1 MSVRACPV
9 SGQSGSA
16 AGGNCPAGR
25 MGPRGCAFA
34 AFQPNSGARTVYSDG
49 SEDAGVLY
57 EKERKALNEMLMP
70 EAPARQV
77 THGMKNADS
86 LQPPDDDVL
95 AIALGAPARRVLMRA
110 EDIGPQTGW
119 KDGYLSSS
127 YGFLPPDPSDSPV
140 ALRGSAGRIW
150 SDLCE
155 RMPGVVARGNVRNSI
170 LSLPLVYGT
179 PDVIPERAL
188 WAATVCLGILASV
201 YRYEENNDGN
211 EGVNVAA
218 PASAFKNIHGDDD
231 EEEETKGIPR
241 NIAIPL
247 RQVCTRMGRAL
258 PHLTQFDVSIYNYK
272 LRDPTSVQPYVA
284 RTENMD
290 LRWPVFNDRGEAMF
304 LLCMAEVHGCFQTG
318 VETITRCQEAVM
330 NRDPETLLREMVQ
343 LKSLVDQLAYV
354 FHKISVNPNAGE
366 QFANPVE
373 WGQRYAKFSAPL
385 SKRVPALSGLALPL
399 FLLMDAFIG
408 RTKYTSFLGVE
419 AIHLRRW
426 LPLNIRAFIAAV
438 ENHYRIPEFVK
449 ASGDPRLEG
458 VLEGIIESY
467 AGERGFMGTHR
478 YKVYGFL
485 EVVAKTGRTETNG
498 NAGAGDSDG
507 RAWEEVHRTLSD
519 SMKERLDPYRGE
531 VKVQPHQM
539 RGSFEECRFQARIL
553 ARHTIDHDPNRS
565 TGMVTFDL
573 HNTGITFQPGD
584 RLAVMPV
591 NSNYEVAKV
600 AAALGLEELLD
611 TIVPVESASEWA
623 RFSKHLGLI
632 SKTLSTGLTVR
643 DVLKRG
649 HLAPLTKDLV
659 LSIHQTLRASSH
671 TTLKLLAS
679 NEWPVKGSIGDLL
692 QTAIAEVPQEIW
704 DHAFD
709 LFNLAWLPKLIA
721 LEVPRTYSIS
731 NASPELLPSMIDL
744 TVSRT
749 ETARDPLFQGV
760 QPALP
765 LYGVSSGFLNP
776 APSLMEYPSDS
787 IDDQGVLIGVSRPIQ
802 FQLPP
807 STTVPVAMFA
817 GGSGI
822 APFRGF
828 WQKRA
833 QSGIGRNILF
843 LGVQSREKFVHEPE
857 LRGLVQQGTL
867 ELHTAF
873 SRDRNGLVYDQMSR
887 DLVEQEM
894 DPRYIDATIVDQG
907 RLVSELVMSK
917 SQGGLGGYLYICGSV
932 SVYETVMSGIK
943 QAIYK
948 YQASTQ
954 TTADSLL
961 ATAFAERRFMLD
973 IFMTPRSISNSTP
986 TIPMSQ
992 LAAHTGHRK
1001 GSRMWIGVKGGVYD
1015 VTDFLPMHPGGTLIV
1030 AASAGLDATKTF
1042 DELAHSSNPEVSSL
1056 LSKYFI
1062 GHLSQKPD
1070 FRSTELSYLYD
1081 MWYQYMRNAVESL
1094 TTLYFEANNIL
1105 EDSKIW
1111 FSGGLFNIGGVRKF
1125 YQFQSRL
1132 MQNGFSTLFGAK
1144 LQEIYLKLSYA
1155 LANAVAPNVR
1165 LPDIIG
1171 TITRAHSSPDATKAM
1186 KEISEIGQF
1195 VSNNSK
1201 SARFHENGILK
1212 YAQTITEL
1220 DVTFLEQIRDE
1231 AGQGMD
1237 AFDMVASMDEPVGSK
1252 QVKLASYLLT
1262 VLERIAARLEAYY
1275 SSLSQESIYRPEI
1288 ENNPARTRWNNVR
1301 RKILDGSFFVLAKP
1315 PSMSA
1320 SDGFSTG
1327 FMPRPGQNGVDVDFA
1342 QIFASAQQI
1351 LQTSPQDY
1359 ATKQPHETQEPRRL
1373 ADMHTARA
1381 AANTQAA
1388 STFDTQQQS
1397 NALRRMSTF
1406 INDNMSTIRRLS
1418 KLPAEYDFTQL
1429 MATYGKH
1436 PQQAPSSPAISQ
1448 THAHTQSPSFTSS
1461 SQGLRVRGNS
1471 GASTTPLAAPMPI
1484 RLATRTPSL
1493 EKTVHLN
1500 HRQAQPFATPKDAQL
1515 PPLPVS
1521 TSTSGASTPAPAPAP
1536 GPGNPSSAAAA
1547 AAMNAALAQ
1556 MNRRA
1561 PPLPPPRSHT
1571 PLPASPRASLA
1582 LSAAS
1587 ARRKMSGDSAVPGVP
1602 GVPAGLRALRLGA
1615 AVGGDE
1621 LRFQQVQAR

>member
-9 SGQSGSA
+9 TGRNGSVSGGA
-16 AGGNCPAGR
+16 CPAGR
-25 MGPRGCAFA
+25 VGPRGCAFA
-34 AFQPNSGARTVYSDG
+34 AFQPNMGGTTVYSNG
-49 SEDAGVLY
+49 SDDTSTLH
-57 EKERKALNEMLMP
+57 EKERKTLNEMLMP
-70 EAPARQV
+70 EAPAREV
-77 THGMKNADS
+77 TKGLKNADS
-86 LQPPDDDVL
+86 LQPEDEDLL
-95 AIALGAPARRVLMRA
+95 AFALGAPARRVLMRA
-110 EDIGPQTGW
+110 EQVGPQTGW
-119 KDGYLSSS
+119 KDGYLSSA
-127 YGFLPPDPSDSPV
+127 YGFLPPNENDAPV
-140 ALRGSAGRIW
+140 ALRASPGRIW

-155 RMPGVVARGNVRNSI
+155 RMPGVVARGNMRNSI
-170 LSLPLVYGT
+170 LALPLVYGT
-179 PDVIPERAL
+179 PDVIPDRAL
-188 WAATVCLGILASV
+188 WAATVCLGVLASV
-201 YRYEENNDGN
+201 YRYEEANDGSD
-211 EGVNVAA
+211 GVAVI
-218 PASAFKNIHGDDD
+218 PPQGAFKNIHGDDD

-247 RQVCTRMGRAL
+247 RQICTRMGRAL

-304 LLCMAEVHGCFQTG
+304 LLCMAEVHGCFQSG
-318 VETITRCQEAVM
+318 IEVVTRCQEAVM
-330 NRDPETLLREMVQ
+330 NRDNNALLHELVA
-343 LKSLVDQLAYV
+343 LKALVDQLAYV

-408 RTKYTSFLGVE
+408 RAKYTSFLGIE

-426 LPLNIRAFIAAV
+426 LPLNIRAFITAI
-438 ENHYRIPEFVK
+438 ENHYRVPEFVK
-449 ASGDPRLEG
+449 ASGCPKLNG

-553 ARHTIDHDPNRS
+553 DRQGIDQDPNRT

-584 RLAVMPV
+584 RLAIMPV
-591 NSNYEVAKV
+591 NPSYEAAKV
-600 AAALGLEELLD
+600 AAALGLDELWD
-611 TIVPVESASEWA
+611 TIVPIEQGSEWA
-623 RFSKHLGLI
+623 RFSKHLEI
-632 SKTLSTGLTVR
+632 VSKVRSAGLTVK
-643 DVLKRG
+643 DILKRG
-649 HLAPLTKDLV
+649 HLAPLTKEFV
-659 LSIHQTLRASSH
+659 ISIHQTLRASSQ

-679 NEWPVKGSIGDLL
+679 DEWPVKGSIGDLL
-692 QTAIAEVPQEIW
+692 QTAIAEVPQDVW
-704 DHAFD
+704 DRAFD
-709 LFNLAWLPKLIA
+709 LSNLAWLPKLIS

-731 NASPELLPSMIDL
+731 NSSDELLPSLIDL

-749 ETARDPLFQGV
+749 ESARDPIFRGV

-776 APSLMEYPSDS
+776 APGVLQYPCDTA
-787 IDDQGVLIGVSRPIQ
+787 DDQMVLIGVSRPIQ

-843 LGVQSREKFVHEPE
+843 LGVQSRDKFVHESE
-857 LRGLVQQGTL
+857 LRGLVQEGSL

-873 SRDRNGLVYDQMSR
+873 SRDRRGLVYDPIMR
-887 DLVEQEM
+887 ELVEQDME
-894 DPRYIDATIVDQG
+894 PRYIDTTIVDNG

-917 SQGGLGGYLYICGSV
+917 TQGGLGGYLYICGSV

-948 YQASTQ
+948 CQASTHS
-954 TTADSLL
+954 TADSLL

-973 IFMTPRSISNSTP
+973 IFMTPRAMSSSEP

-1001 GSRMWIGVKGGVYD
+1001 GSRMWIGVHGGVYD

-1042 DELAHSSNPEVSSL
+1042 HELAHDTNPEVSSL

-1062 GHLSQKPD
+1062 GHLSPKPD
-1070 FRSTELSYLYD
+1070 FRSTEISNLYD
-1081 MWYQYMRNAVESL
+1081 MWCRYLRLSIENL

-1144 LQEIYLKLSYA
+1144 LQEIYLKLSFTM
-1155 LANAVAPNVR
+1155 ANAVAPNVR

-1171 TITRAHSSPDATKAM
+1171 SITRAQSSPYATKAM
-1186 KEISEIGQF
+1186 QEVSHVGQF

-1201 SARFHENGILK
+1201 SARFHENGILR
-1212 YAQTITEL
+1212 YAQTVTEL
-1220 DVTFLEQIRDE
+1220 DVSFLEQIRDE
-1231 AGQGMD
+1231 AAQGMD
-1237 AFDMVASMDEPVGSK
+1237 AFDLIASMDEPSSSK

-1262 VLERIAARLEAYY
+1262 ILERIAARLETYY
-1275 SSLSQESIYRPEI
+1275 SQLSQESIYRPEI

-1301 RKILDGSFFVLAKP
+1301 RKIVDGSFFLLAQP
-1315 PSMSA
+1315 PSMGSPGLQ
-1320 SDGFSTG
+1320 S
-1327 FMPRPGQNGVDVDFA
+1327 RPGQNGLDVDFA
-1342 QIFASAQQI
+1342 QIFANAQQT
-1351 LQTSPQDY
+1351 LQRSPQSISSPSYD
-1359 ATKQPHETQEPRRL
+1359 TQTRRL

-1381 AANTQAA
+1381 APNTQAP
-1388 STFDTQQQS
+1388 STFDMQQQG

-1418 KLPAEYDFTQL
+1418 KLPAEYDFASL

-1436 PQQAPSSPAISQ
+1436 PQQAPSTFGSRTASSAISNG
-1448 THAHTQSPSFTSS
+1448 A
-1461 SQGLRVRGNS
+1461 QGLRVRGNTGNGS
-1471 GASTTPLAAPMPI
+1471 VSPLPAPTPL
-1484 RLATRTPSL
+1484 RVRTRTPSL
-1493 EKTVHLN
+1493 EDNIQLN
-1500 HRQAQPFATPKDAQL
+1500 HRQPPPQSQPLPPPKDKL
-1515 PPLPVS
+1515 PPLPSVS
-1521 TSTSGASTPAPAPAP
+1521 PTQSLTSNSQTS
-1536 GPGNPSSAAAA
+1536 PS
-1547 AAMNAALAQ
+1547 AAMNAAMAHL
-1556 MNRRA
+1556 NRRQ
-1561 PPLPPPRSHT
+1561 PPRSTT

-1582 LSAAS
+1582 LSLAS
-1587 ARRKMSGDSAVPGVP
+1587 SRRKMSVDAPPPVPGMPV
-1602 GVPAGLRALRLGA
+1602 VPAGLRALKLA
-1615 AVGGDE
+1615 ASVNGDE
-1621 LRFQQVQAR
+1621 MRFQQLQTRVG

>member
-1 MSVRACPV
+1 MEQTCPV
-9 SGQSGSA
+9 SHRTGSVSSG
-16 AGGNCPAGR
+16 CPAGR
-25 MGPRGCAFA
+25 VGPRGCAFA
-34 AFQPNSGARTVYSDG
+34 AFQPNMGAPTGSGDTHT
-49 SEDAGVLY
+49 LH

-77 THGMKNADS
+77 TKGLKNADI
-86 LQPPDDDVL
+86 LQPEDDDLL
-95 AIALGAPARRVLMRA
+95 AFALGAPARRVLMRA
-110 EDIGPQTGW
+110 EEIGPQTGW
-119 KDGYLSSS
+119 KDGYLSSA
-127 YGFLPPDPSDSPV
+127 YGFLPPDPSDAPV
-140 ALRGSAGRIW
+140 ALRASPGRIW

-155 RMPGVVARGNVRNSI
+155 RMPGVVARGNMRNSI
-170 LSLPLVYGT
+170 LALPLVYGT
-179 PDVIPERAL
+179 PDVIPDRAL

-201 YRYEENNDGN
+201 YRYEEMNDGN
-211 EGVNVAA
+211 EGVAVV
-218 PASAFKNIHGDDD
+218 PPQGTFKNIQGDDD

-247 RQVCTRMGRAL
+247 RQICTRMGRAL
-258 PHLTQFDVSIYNYK
+258 PHLTQFDVSIYNFK
-272 LRDPTSVQPYVA
+272 FRDPTSVQPYVA

-318 VETITRCQEAVM
+318 VETITRCQESVM
-330 NRDPETLLREMVQ
+330 NRNPEALLHELVA
-343 LKSLVDQLAYV
+343 LKELVDQLAYV

-408 RTKYTSFLGVE
+408 RTKYTSFLGIE
-419 AIHLRRW
+419 AVHLRRW
-426 LPLNIRAFIAAV
+426 LPLNIRAFITAI

-449 ASGDPRLEG
+449 ASGDPRLAG

-485 EVVAKTGRTETNG
+485 EVVAKTGRAETNG
-498 NAGAGDSDG
+498 NAGGGDQEG

-553 ARHTIDHDPNRS
+553 ERQIIDQDPNRS

-573 HNTGITFQPGD
+573 HDTGITFQPGD
-584 RLAVMPV
+584 RLAVMPC
-591 NSNYEVAKV
+591 NPSYETAKV
-600 AAALGLEELLD
+600 AAALGLED
-611 TIVPVESASEWA
+611 MWDAVVPVEQGSEWA
-623 RFSKHLGLI
+623 RFSKHLELV
-632 SKTLSTGLTVR
+632 SKVPSAGLTVKE
-643 DVLKRG
+643 VLRRG

-659 LSIHQTLRASSH
+659 ISIHQVLRASSQI
-671 TTLKLLAS
+671 TLKLLAA
-679 NEWPVKGSIGDLL
+679 NEWPIKGSVGDLL
-692 QTAIAEVPQEIW
+692 QSAIAEVPQDIW
-704 DHAFD
+704 DRAFD
-709 LFNLAWLPKLIA
+709 LSNLAWLPKLIS

-731 NASPELLPSMIDL
+731 NSSNELLPSLIDL

-749 ETARDPLFQGV
+749 ESARDPIFQNI
-760 QPALP
+760 QPSLP

-776 APSLMEYPSDS
+776 APAVEHIPCDGS
-787 IDDQGVLIGVSRPIQ
+787 DDQSVLIGVSRPIQ

-828 WQKRA
+828 WQKRV
-833 QSGIGRNILF
+833 QQGIGRNILF
-843 LGVQSREKFVHEPE
+843 LGVQSRDKFLHEAE
-857 LRGLVQQGTL
+857 LRGLVQYGSL

-873 SRDRNGLVYDQMSR
+873 SRDRRGLVYDPTMR
-887 DLVEQEM
+887 ELVEQDME
-894 DPRYIDATIVDQG
+894 PSYIDSTIVEQG

-917 SQGGLGGYLYICGSV
+917 TQGGLGGYMYICGSV

-943 QAIYK
+943 RAIYK

-954 TTADSLL
+954 STADSLL

-973 IFMTPRSISNSTP
+973 IFMTPRAISSSTP
-986 TIPMSQ
+986 TIAMSK

-1001 GSRMWIGVKGGVYD
+1001 GSRMWIGVHGGVYD

-1042 DELAHSSNPEVSSL
+1042 HELAHDTNPEVSSL

-1062 GHLSQKPD
+1062 GHLSRKPD
-1070 FRSTELSYLYD
+1070 FRSTEISLLYD
-1081 MWYQYMRNAVESL
+1081 MWNLYLRTSVESL

-1105 EDSKIW
+1105 EDSKVW

-1144 LQEIYLKLSYA
+1144 LQEIYLKLSFAMANA
-1155 LANAVAPNVR
+1155 LAPTVR

-1171 TITRAHSSPDATKAM
+1171 MITRAHSSPDASKAM
-1186 KEISEIGQF
+1186 QEVSHIGQF

-1201 SARFHENGILK
+1201 SARFHENGILR
-1212 YAQTITEL
+1212 YAQTVTEL
-1220 DVTFLEQIRDE
+1220 DVSFLEQIRDE
-1231 AGQGMD
+1231 AAQGMD
-1237 AFDMVASMDEPVGSK
+1237 AFDLVAAMDEPAASK
-1252 QVKLASYLLT
+1252 HVKLASYLLT

-1275 SSLSQESIYRPEI
+1275 AALSQESIYRPEI
-1288 ENNPARTRWNNVR
+1288 ESNPARTRWNNVR
-1301 RKILDGSFFVLAKP
+1301 RKIIDGSFFVLAQP

-1320 SDGFSTG
+1320 SDGTSLG
-1327 FMPRPGQNGVDVDFA
+1327 LRSRPGQNELNVDFA
-1342 QIFASAQQI
+1342 SIFASAQHTLQSNSQI
-1351 LQTSPQDY
+1351 MTSPSSEIQ
-1359 ATKQPHETQEPRRL
+1359 QPRRL

-1381 AANTQAA
+1381 ANTSQAP
-1388 STFDTQQQS
+1388 STFDMSTQGG
-1397 NALRRMSTF
+1397 ALRRMSTF

-1418 KLPAEYDFTQL
+1418 KLPAEYDFASL

-1436 PQQAPSSPAISQ
+1436 PQQAPSFAPQ
-1448 THAHTQSPSFTSS
+1448 THTKTPSSISS
-1461 SQGLRVRGNS
+1461 SSNNNLRFRGNASPGSISPLPAPAPLRVR
-1471 GASTTPLAAPMPI
+1471 A
-1484 RLATRTPSL
+1484 RTPSL
-1493 EKTVHLN
+1493 EKNISQLN
-1500 HRQAQPFATPKDAQL
+1500 HRQLQAHAHLLPAL
-1515 PPLPVS
+1515 PPKNTPTLTPLHS
-1521 TSTSGASTPAPAPAP
+1521 PALSITSALTRASPAD
-1536 GPGNPSSAAAA
+1536 
-1547 AAMNAALAQ
+1547 AMNAATLHL
-1556 MNRRA
+1556 NRRQ
-1561 PPLPPPRSHT
+1561 PPRSGT

-1582 LSAAS
+1582 LSS
-1587 ARRKMSGDSAVPGVP
+1587 SSSSNSSGRRKFSGDAHGAP
-1602 GVPAGLRALRLGA
+1602 GLRALKLAGS
-1615 AVGGDE
+1615 VGVE
-1621 LRFQQVQAR
+1621 QLRYQGMQGRV